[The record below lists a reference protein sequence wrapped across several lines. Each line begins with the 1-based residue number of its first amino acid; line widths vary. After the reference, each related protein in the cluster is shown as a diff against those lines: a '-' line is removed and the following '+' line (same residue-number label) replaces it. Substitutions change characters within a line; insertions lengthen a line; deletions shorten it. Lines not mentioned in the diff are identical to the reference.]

1 MPPIPADIGGKAY
14 DRKLF
19 SHQAANLIG
28 KFNRVIYLH
37 SLDKE
42 SLIVEN
48 GSVVLELVLVG
59 LEKLLHSGKYLVVG
73 VDLKHLFGGDLLVLR
88 VLIEYL
94 LHFKRNLTEA

>member
-1 MPPIPADIGGKAY
+1 MPPIPSDIGGKAY

-19 SHQAANLIG
+19 SHQAANLVG
-28 KFNRVIYLH
+28 KFNRVIDLH

-59 LEKLLHSGKYLVVG
+59 LVKLLHSGKNLVVG
-73 VDLKHLFGGDLLVLR
+73 VDLKHLFGSDFLILR